1 MHTAHRRT
9 VLTQPTSSL
18 TTNISHTC
26 LQSCDIPTTGPSH
39 NSYTL
44 RFYSTGTPSTTQWRR
59 VTQDEPISAHQPNN
73 STRNVPK
80 MKIFPIRAKNSL
92 LDTSGVFCHSCSRVD
107 HHTIGMGFKERRIRV
122 VYKIQTSCE
131 MNLQKNFMFE
141 CSHWQITWD
150 HFM

>member
-26 LQSCDIPTTGPSH
+26 LQSCGTPTTGPSH
-39 NSYTL
+39 NLCIL
-44 RFYSTGTPSTTQWRR
+44 RFYSTGTRSTTPWRR
-59 VTQDEPISAHQPNN
+59 VTQDEPILAHQPNN

-92 LDTSGVFCHSCSRVD
+92 LDTSGVFFHSCSGVD
-107 HHTIGMGFKERRIRV
+107 HHTIGIGFKERRIRV

-131 MNLQKNFMFE
+131 MNLQKISCLNVHIGKLHGII
-141 CSHWQITWD
+141 S
-150 HFM
+150 